1 MKFDQNQNSK
11 YYEKSLMIAES
22 DAFIKY
28 EILISLSSGGH
39 V

>member
-1 MKFDQNQNSK
+1 MKF
-11 YYEKSLMIAES
+11 EKFQIIWKIFNDSES

-39 V
+39 I

>member
-1 MKFDQNQNSK
+1 MKFEKFQILQ
-11 YYEKSLMIAES
+11 KSLMIAKS

-28 EILISLSSGGH
+28 EILVSLSSGGH